1 MTYLRDKDYMKRK
14 PHLFERGSRLNK
26 KQEVNPGV
34 PASLNKWDREWMKN
48 RLGFAS
54 WRLSL

>member
-1 MTYLRDKDYMKRK
+1 MVENEDYMKRK
-14 PHLFERGSRLNK
+14 THLFERGSWLNK

-48 RLGFAS
+48 RLGFVKMA
-54 WRLSL
+54 